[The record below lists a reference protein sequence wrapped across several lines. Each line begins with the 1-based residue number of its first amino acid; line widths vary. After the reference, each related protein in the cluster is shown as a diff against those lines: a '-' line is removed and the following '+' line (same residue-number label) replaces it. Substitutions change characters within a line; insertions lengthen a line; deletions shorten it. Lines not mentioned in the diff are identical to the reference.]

1 MSEFGMEETKA
12 CLSTVT
18 GDKIIIMIRSLSAWK
33 ARESIVWPMKSEN
46 TVFWGNL
53 ASVADRPFPSGI
65 HSMFRMFHVRPFC
78 IYAVR
83 LCRPM

>member
-1 MSEFGMEETKA
+1 MEETKA

-65 HSMFRMFHVRPFC
+65 LSMFRVFHVRPFC

-83 LCRPM
+83 LCRQATM